1 MLIGDAYWSAE
12 ILWSLS
18 GAVMLSNLQTIRQ
31 ERITLES
38 VTNSPMLRL
47 PMRQINPA
55 VPQTRFVTDKN
66 LHRPQLA
73 LAGYVGLFTYHRI
86 QVFGNT
92 EIQYLNSLTVKKR
105 REAFRTIAQFEI
117 PCILITNEHK
127 LDPELIQIATDHGI
141 PLFSTP
147 YETTRAMYVLSDF
160 LDTQF
165 AYQTVVHGSFV
176 DVYGIGV
183 MFTGKSGI
191 GKSEIALDLVERGHR
206 LVADDVIML
215 TKKRDDVLIG
225 TGTKLVEH
233 FIEVRGLGLVDVRQM
248 FGVRA
253 IRFQK
258 RLEIIVELE
267 HWDPKAAYNRTGLDP
282 ETIEI
287 LGVNVAYV
295 KLPILPGKNLTV
307 IAEVIALN
315 YLLRLYGYDAA
326 QVFTRRLEDEIKR
339 RSDAAAQG
347 KQYSQMSFPHF
358 DNDFE

>member
-1 MLIGDAYWSAE
+1 
-12 ILWSLS
+12 
-18 GAVMLSNLQTIRQ
+18 MLSNLQTIQQ
-31 ERITLES
+31 EHITVHTLVQAPTLKLSLHHVNPS
-38 VTNSPMLRL
+38 VALQRT
-47 PMRQINPA
+47 I
-55 VPQTRFVTDKN
+55 TDKT

-73 LAGYVGLFTYHRI
+73 LAGYVGLFTYHRV

-117 PCILITNEHK
+117 PCIVITNNHK
-127 LDPELIQIATDHGI
+127 LDPELIQIASDHGI
-141 PLFSTP
+141 PIFVTP
-147 YETTRAMYVLSDF
+147 QETTRAMYLLSEF

-165 AYQTVVHGSFV
+165 APQTVVHASFV

-206 LVADDVIML
+206 LVADDVIVL
-215 TKKRDDVLIG
+215 TRKRDDVLIG

-233 FIEVRGLGLVDVRQM
+233 FIEVRGLGLIDVRQM

-267 HWDPKAAYNRTGLDP
+267 HWDPQMQYNRTGLDP
-282 ETIEI
+282 ESIEI
-287 LGVNVAYV
+287 LGVKIAYI

-315 YLLRLYGYDAA
+315 YLLRIYGYDAA
-326 QVFTRRLEDEIKR
+326 QVFAERLEAEITRKSRGDR
-339 RSDAAAQG
+339 RPFAPN
-347 KQYSQMSFPHF
+347 FPHF
-358 DNDFE
+358 YNDFE

>member
-1 MLIGDAYWSAE
+1 MLA
-12 ILWSLS
+12 
-18 GAVMLSNLQTIRQ
+18 NLKIIRQ
-31 ERITLES
+31 ER
-38 VTNSPMLRL
+38 VTIAAIANSPILRL
-47 PMRQINPA
+47 PMQQVNPS
-55 VPQTRFVTDKN
+55 VQLTREVTDKN

-86 QVFGNT
+86 QIFGNT
-92 EIQYLNSLTVKKR
+92 EMHYLESLTVKKR

-117 PCILITNEHK
+117 PAILLCNGHK
-127 LDPELIQIATDHGI
+127 FDPELVQIATDHGI
-141 PLFSTP
+141 PIFSTA
-147 YETTRAMYVLSDF
+147 YETTRAMYVMGAF

-165 AYQTVVHGSFV
+165 APQTAIHGSFV
-176 DVYGIGV
+176 DVYGMGI
-183 MFTGKSGI
+183 MFMGKSGI

-233 FIEVRGLGLVDVRQM
+233 FIEVRGLGLIDVRQM

-267 HWDPKAAYNRTGLDP
+267 HWNPDAAYNRTGLDP
-282 ETIEI
+282 EMVDI
-287 LGVNVAYV
+287 LGVEIAYL
-295 KLPILPGKNLTV
+295 KLPIVPGKNLTV

-326 QVFTRRLEDEIKR
+326 QVFAQRLETEIQR
-339 RSDAAAQG
+339 RSAQRTATNT
-347 KQYSQMSFPHF
+347 SSNEATFPHF

>member
-1 MLIGDAYWSAE
+1 MQEYITVD
-12 ILWSLS
+12 
-18 GAVMLSNLQTIRQ
+18 NLVTSPLLRM
-31 ERITLES
+31 TL
-38 VTNSPMLRL
+38 TQL
-47 PMRQINPA
+47 NPG
-55 VPQTRFVTDKN
+55 VECRRHITDKN

-73 LAGYVGLFTYHRI
+73 LAGYVGLFTYHRVQI
-86 QVFGNT
+86 FGNT
-92 EIQYLNSLTVKKR
+92 EFYYLNSLTLKKR
-105 REAFRTIAQFEI
+105 REAFRTICQFEI
-117 PCILITNEHK
+117 PCIIVTNNNIIE
-127 LDPELIQIATDHGI
+127 PELVQIATDLHI
-141 PLFSTP
+141 PIFSAP
-147 YETTRAMYVLSDF
+147 FETTRAMYVLSEF

-165 AYQTVVHGSFV
+165 APQSVVHASFV

-206 LVADDVIML
+206 LVADDVIIL
-215 TKKRDDVLIG
+215 TKKREDILIG

-233 FIEVRGLGLVDVRQM
+233 FIEVRGLGLIDVREM
-248 FGVRA
+248 FGIRA

-267 HWDPKAAYNRTGLDP
+267 QWNPDAQYERTGLDH
-282 ETIEI
+282 ETISI
-287 LGVNVAYV
+287 LDVDIAYI

-326 QVFTRRLEDEIKR
+326 EIFAERLEAEIKR
-339 RSDAAAQG
+339 KSATGGRLERNLP
-347 KQYSQMSFPHF
+347 YF